1 MSRTIKE
8 GSYAPMLQGVSQQV
22 AHERLPGQVQ
32 TQLNMLSDP
41 QTGIRRRPGASM
53 VFTGTHGG
61 SAISRLVATEATIGG
76 TSLHVYVDTALGAV
90 KLYDNAGAAI
100 ATLSSTYVVTVNRED
115 IRFANLNDELFI
127 LNTNA
132 APQLHLNPSLV
143 TTNKQK
149 GFFYV
154 EAGAFNK
161 RYRVEVKV
169 GTYTYYGDYTTPAG
183 TGSTDAASC
192 TTSAIAL
199 ELVTK
204 LNAGNLSNRASAYTV
219 GQYVF
224 IQAKFSGD
232 AVEVRTD
239 ESALYMVASGESRV
253 RQTSQ
258 LPARLPA
265 EADGYVV
272 ATGDANL
279 ATYYRWS
286 HTSSSWL
293 ESGAPVAYSGIS
305 GMPIS
310 ILKSGG
316 SYVLD
321 ASDYE
326 GCLAGDENTNP
337 AHSFARNSNI
347 TGMAAYQGRLVLLS
361 GNMVS
366 MSATNKPRRFFR
378 STVTSL
384 LDSDPIEIGS
394 GNITSANFTYAVAF
408 NKDLVLFA
416 DRVQAVIPSANTA
429 LTPRNAALV
438 LTGTYNTV
446 LTAQPAA
453 SGRTL
458 LFPVPRSATKFGV
471 MEMVPSSSTD
481 SQYTS
486 LDVTAH
492 LPNFF
497 KGKCRFTAASAVSR
511 LALFAPENTKQL
523 IVHEFMW
530 DNESKVQSAW
540 HVWDFQ
546 LDIAYAYFYGGELI
560 VCFSRGTTLVACTIN
575 PREISYDKGF
585 LDLRW
590 EVPLGDIGLG
600 PNVGLLPTPLVQ
612 MLDTEKLRAVVDYS
626 GAAVEVNVTR
636 AGYLLYAPEGFTS
649 NSVRVGLAFTSKVV
663 PTKPVMRDYKDRPVL
678 TGKTSLQ
685 KLIVHTA
692 NSGPYSVTLD
702 YADSTEDSVLDQGTL
717 LWESDSLQLDQPPTA
732 GSAMTV
738 VPCRSS
744 TDGMLTRIETNSVYE
759 LNVVQLDYVTSTTR
773 KIQRS

>member
-32 TQLNMLSDP
+32 TQLNMMSDP

-61 SAISRLVATEATIGG
+61 NALNRLVATEATIGG
-76 TSLHVYVDTALGAV
+76 TALHVHVDASTGNV
-90 KLYDNAGAAI
+90 KLYDQAGAAVQ
-100 ATLSSTYVVTVNRED
+100 TLTNTYLITGNRED

-127 LNTNA
+127 LNTSK
-132 APQLHLNPSLV
+132 APQLLLSVGSINP
-143 TTNKQK
+143 QK

-169 GTYTYYGDYTTPAG
+169 GGNTYYGDYTTPDG

-192 TTSAIAL
+192 TPVAIASAL
-199 ELVTK
+199 RTA
-204 LNAGNLSNRASAYTV
+204 LNSGGLSTRANAYIA

-224 IQAKFSGD
+224 IQSAFSGE

-239 ESALYMVASGESRV
+239 ESLLYVVASGKSRV

-279 ATYYRWS
+279 TTYYTWS
-286 HTSSSWL
+286 NASSSWL
-293 ESGAPVAYSGIS
+293 ESGSAVAYSGIS

-310 ILKSGG
+310 IRKSGG

-321 ASDYE
+321 TADYE
-326 GCLAGDENTNP
+326 GCPAGDENTNP
-337 AHSFARNSNI
+337 AHSFARNSKI
-347 TGMAAYQGRLVLLS
+347 TGIAAYQGRLVLLS

-394 GNITSANFTYAVAF
+394 GNITSANFTYAAAF

-497 KGKCRFTAASAVSR
+497 QGKCRFTAASAVSR

-575 PREISYDKGF
+575 PREIAYDKGF
-585 LDLRW
+585 LDLGW
-590 EVPLGDIGLG
+590 VVQLGNAGLG
-600 PNVGLLPTPLVQ
+600 PNVGLLPAPLLE
-612 MLDTEKLRAVVDYS
+612 MLDTEKLRAVVVAN
-626 GAAVEVNVTR
+626 GVAVEISVTR
-636 AGYLLYAPEGFTS
+636 AGSLLYAPEDISGY
-649 NSVRVGLAFTSKVV
+649 VRVGLDFTSKVV

-692 NSGPYSVTLD
+692 NSGPYTVTLD
-702 YADSTEDSVLDQGTL
+702 YADSTEDYALDQGTL
-717 LWESDSLQLDQPPTA
+717 LWESDYLQLGQPPMA
-732 GSAMTV
+732 GSSTTV